1 MEPFARPIR
10 KSAGLNIESDCVF
23 QVGARKVH
31 QPELDSFWLL
41 YLLDYNMSIAVWVG
55 IIALAGLSAEMGVVM
70 LLYLDGAF
78 EDARQAEMIPT
89 RTDLVGAVYNSAVK
103 RVRPVVMLGT
113 VITAGLLPIMRSH
126 GTGTDVMKR
135 IAAPMVGGV
144 VTTVLV
150 VYPAIC
156 YIWRARGLQTVLMA
170 GVRKLRE
177 PGKEVSVS
185 RLGVVE
191 S

>member
-1 MEPFARPIR
+1 MLARDALGSVRSPST
-10 KSAGLNIESDCVF
+10 SA
-23 QVGARKVH
+23 
-31 QPELDSFWLL
+31 
-41 YLLDYNMSIAVWVG
+41 
-55 IIALAGLSAEMGVVM
+55 
-70 LLYLDGAF
+70 
-78 EDARQAEMIPT
+78 
-89 RTDLVGAVYNSAVK
+89 DLVDAVYNGAVK
-103 RVRPVVMLGT
+103 RVGPVVMLGT

-150 VYPAIC
+150 VYPAIY
-156 YIWRARGLQTVLMA
+156 YIWRASGLQTVLMA

-185 RLGVVE
+185 RLGVVAADNVKPE
-191 S
+191 TRSRTKALFR